1 MPYHVHGILWLDGSR
16 KDVPTLGRVVGALK
30 AWVTIAWRTYH
41 RDANIPCLS
50 HLWQRNYY
58 EHVVRNEDDL
68 ELTREYIVNN
78 PLKALLIQE
87 QRYAE
92 MQRAKRD
99 GWLGTFL
106 RVEEDQQRGR
116 KGCRLARNH
125 DSRHLRKEFS
135 GIVALFV
142 VIATEISLT
151 PYSDISE
158 ILGGVEQVM
167 DISVATKDFALRDP
181 GASYGTQ
188 TLIDLNQI
196 DFEALQAQFA
206 TKHKHIAF
214 EKLRGAVESKLKRM
228 VQLNKSR
235 TDYLERFQRLI
246 DAYNADSENV
256 ELYLH
261 ELIAFTR
268 DLNQEEQRHISEQL
282 SEEELALF
290 DLLTRPNKK
299 LSEKEKDEVKK
310 VACSLLETLKRE
322 KLVLDWRKKQQ
333 AKANVQVTIGE
344 MLDRLPPNYTQEVY
358 LQLCT
363 EVFQHVYESYFGQGR
378 SVYAVAS

>member
-1 MPYHVHGILWLDGSR
+1 M
-16 KDVPTLGRVVGALK
+16 
-30 AWVTIAWRTYH
+30 
-41 RDANIPCLS
+41 
-50 HLWQRNYY
+50 
-58 EHVVRNEDDL
+58 
-68 ELTREYIVNN
+68 
-78 PLKALLIQE
+78 
-87 QRYAE
+87 
-92 MQRAKRD
+92 
-99 GWLGTFL
+99 
-106 RVEEDQQRGR
+106 
-116 KGCRLARNH
+116 
-125 DSRHLRKEFS
+125 
-135 GIVALFV
+135 
-142 VIATEISLT
+142 T
-151 PYSDISE
+151 PYSDIAE
-158 ILGGVEQVM
+158 ILGGVEQLM
-167 DISVATKDFALRDP
+167 DISVATKDYAIRDP

-196 DFEALQAQFA
+196 DFEVLQAQFA

-228 VQLNKSR
+228 VQLNKNR
-235 TDYLERFQRLI
+235 TDYYERFQRLI

-261 ELIAFTR
+261 ELMAFTR

-282 SEEELALF
+282 SEEELAMF

-333 AKANVQVTIGE
+333 AKADVQVTIGE
-344 MLDRLPPNYTQEVY
+344 MLNRLPPSYTGEVY